1 MKKYAPLATL
11 VAVVLLGAGLL
22 VVNMISN
29 PAARVRPGGGARRG
43 GEGLHRPLVGQ

>member
-29 PAARVRPGGGARRG
+29 PGASSRPRERVGIGGIRD
-43 GEGLHRPLVGQ
+43 E